1 MSSAFCSLD
10 DAFAGPV
17 MPQKKKKSRT
27 GSGSGREGPTIEGFV
42 PAPLENTS
50 AMVDPDRLVQKTPP
64 VEVLTGPASEGRVDA
79 NMVGA
84 DFFPLPGGTANAEEW
99 QKAFMLEPTQIAGL
113 SAGYGSRASLPSM
126 PSSSVSGKPTLWRDI
141 PASSEA
147 PAIKTAHTGGNTTD
161 ASISQRLD
169 TLTRQLEAL
178 TAPTPLQSTAEL
190 FLFVAIGLLLLLAID
205 TLLRFA
211 TAIAKSRSAP
221 QVGGGGGWRSLRPRR
236 FR

>member
-27 GSGSGREGPTIEGFV
+27 GSGSGREGPSGMNIEGFV

-113 SAGYGSRASLPSM
+113 SAGYGSRASM

-141 PASSEA
+141 PTSSE
-147 PAIKTAHTGGNTTD
+147 PPTIKTAHTGGNTTD

-211 TAIAKSRSAP
+211 TAIAKSRSIP
-221 QVGGGGGWRSLRPRR
+221 QVGGGWRSIRPRR